1 MKRGMSSLRISS
13 VAFLNARPLVR
24 GFKLAPS
31 PERFLVSEFTPA
43 VCAQRLAAGA
53 AEVALIPSIE
63 YQRIPGLRVLPG
75 MAIASRRRARSVLLI
90 SRVAAPEIR
99 RVALDTSSRT
109 SAALARIWLDRRTRA
124 RVEYREAA
132 PRFPAMMEDFDA
144 ALLIGDSAL
153 RADTRDFRVYDLAE
167 QWFEMTGLPFV
178 FAFWAVRPGVRLP
191 EGIHPFVAS
200 RKLGLESLP
209 AIAREESVKLGLPES
224 MLEEYLREN
233 IHYDLG
239 PEEIR
244 SLWLFYRLAREAGLV
259 ASARDVAF
267 HDFPPARD
275 RTVRAPG
282 MP

>member
-1 MKRGMSSLRISS
+1 MSALRIAS
-13 VAFLNARPLVR
+13 VGFLNARPLVW
-24 GFKLAPS
+24 GFKLAPR
-31 PERFLVSEFTPA
+31 PDRYLVSECTPA
-43 VCAQRLAAGA
+43 ACAERLAAGA
-53 AEVALIPSIE
+53 ADVALIPCIE

-75 MAIASRRRARSVLLI
+75 IAIASRRRARSVLLI

-109 SAALARIWLDRRTRA
+109 SVALTRIWLDRRARN

-132 PRFPAMMEDFDA
+132 PRFPAMLEGFDA
-144 ALLIGDSAL
+144 ALLIGDVAL

-178 FAFWAVRPGVRLP
+178 FAFWAARSGVRLP

-200 RKLGLESLP
+200 RKLGLESLS
-209 AIAREESVKLGLPES
+209 AIAREESVNLGLPEP
-224 MLEEYLREN
+224 MLETCLREN

-239 PEEIR
+239 DEEIR

-259 ASARDVAF
+259 ASARELTF
-267 HDFPPARD
+267 HDSAPVRD
-275 RTVRAPG
+275 RTARAAE
-282 MP
+282 MT

>member
-1 MKRGMSSLRISS
+1 MSALRIAS
-13 VAFLNARPLVR
+13 VNFLNARPLVR
-24 GFKLAPS
+24 GFRLS
-31 PERFLVSEFTPA
+31 PRPDRYSLSECVPA
-43 VCAQRLAAGA
+43 VCAQRLAAGEA
-53 AEVALIPSIE
+53 DVALIPSIE

-109 SAALARIWLDRRTRA
+109 SAALARIWLDRRA
-124 RVEYREAA
+124 RNPVEYREAA

-144 ALLIGDSAL
+144 ALLIGDAAL

-200 RKLGLESLP
+200 RKLGLESIP
-209 AIAREESVKLGLPES
+209 SIAREESAKLDLPEP
-224 MLEEYLREN
+224 MLEAYLREN

-239 PEEIR
+239 AEEIR
-244 SLWLFYRLAREAGLV
+244 ALWLFFRLAREAGMV
-259 ASARDVAF
+259 ASARDLAL
-267 HDFPPARD
+267 HDFAPVPERAARAAE
-275 RTVRAPG
+275 AP
-282 MP
+282 

>member
-1 MKRGMSSLRISS
+1 MKRGMSALRISS

-24 GFKLAPS
+24 GFQQAPR
-31 PERFLVSEFTPA
+31 PERFLVTECTPA
-43 VCAQRLAAGA
+43 VCAERIAARA
-53 AEVALIPSIE
+53 ADVALIPGIE

-109 SAALARIWLDRRTRA
+109 SVALARIWLDRRTRA
-124 RVEYREAA
+124 PVEYREAS
-132 PRFPAMMEDFDA
+132 PRFPAMMETFDA
-144 ALLIGDSAL
+144 TLLIGDAAL
-153 RADTRDFRVYDLAE
+153 RADTRDFRVYDMAE

-191 EGIHPFVAS
+191 EGVHPFSAS
-200 RKLGLESLP
+200 LKLGLASISS
-209 AIAREESVKLGLPES
+209 IAREESVRLRLPES
-224 MLEEYLREN
+224 LLEEYLREN

-244 SLWLFYRLAREAGLV
+244 SLWLFYRMAREAGLV
-259 ASARDVAF
+259 ASARDLAF
-267 HDFPPARD
+267 HEPPPLRD
-275 RTVRAPG
+275 RAAPAAG
-282 MP
+282 IP